1 MPPIQITINQHFM
14 KIILL
19 GYMGSGKS
27 TVAKELAKTL
37 NLPFTDLDDFIIEKE
52 KMSIKG
58 IFETKGEI
66 YFRLQE
72 SKYLKELLNNENDAV
87 LALGGGTPCYSD
99 NMELIKKEAIS
110 IYLKASISTICQRL
124 RSEKEQ
130 RPLIA
135 YLNDEQLTEF
145 VAKHLFE
152 RTNFYEQ
159 ASESIAIDYKS
170 LEEMLQEL
178 LVILKKNYSKKA

>member
-1 MPPIQITINQHFM
+1 M

-27 TVAKELAKTL
+27 TVAKELASAL
-37 NLPFTDLDDFIIEKE
+37 DLPFIDLDDYIIDKE
-52 KMSIKG
+52 KKSIKE

-72 SKYLKELLNNENDAV
+72 SKYLKELLDHSEDTV
-87 LALGGGTPCYSD
+87 LALGGGTPCYGN
-99 NMELIKKEAIS
+99 NMELIKKES
-110 IYLKASISTICQRL
+110 LSVYLKGGIATICQRL
-124 RSEKEQ
+124 KSEKQQ

-135 YLNDEQLTEF
+135 SLNDEQLTEF

-152 RTNFYEQ
+152 RRNFYEQ
-159 ASESIAIDYKS
+159 AAESISIDNKS
-170 LEEMLQEL
+170 VYELLQEL
-178 LVILKKNYSKKA
+178 LVIVKKN

>member
-27 TVAKELAKTL
+27 TLAKAL
-37 NLPFTDLDDFIIEKE
+37 ASELHLPFADLDDYIIDKE
-52 KMSIKG
+52 KKSIKE
-58 IFETKGEI
+58 IFQTKGEI

-72 SKYLKELLNNENDAV
+72 SKYLKELLDNPIDTV
-87 LALGGGTPCYSD
+87 LALGGGTPCYAN
-99 NMELIKKEAIS
+99 NMELIKKEAVS
-110 IYLKASISTICQRL
+110 FYLKGSIATICQRL

-135 YLNDEQLTEF
+135 SLNDEQLTEF

-152 RTNFYEQ
+152 RRNFYEQ
-159 ASESIAIDYKS
+159 ANETISIDQKS
-170 LEEMLQEL
+170 TDELLQEL
-178 LVILKKNYSKKA
+178 LVMINKNYSKKA

>member
-27 TVAKELAKTL
+27 TVAKALARAL
-37 NLPFTDLDDFIIEKE
+37 NLPFTDLDDYIIDKE
-52 KMSIKG
+52 GKSIKE
-58 IFETKGEI
+58 IFDTNGEI
-66 YFRLQE
+66 YFRIQE
-72 SKYLKELLNNENDAV
+72 SKYLKELLDSSNDDFI
-87 LALGGGTPCYSD
+87 ALGGGTPCYAN
-99 NMELIKKEAIS
+99 NMELIKKQAVS
-110 IYLKASISTICQRL
+110 FYLKGSIATLCQRL

-135 YLNDEQLTEF
+135 SLNEEQLTEF

-152 RTNFYEQ
+152 RRNFYEQ
-159 ASESIAIDYKS
+159 ADQSITIDHKS
-170 LEEMLQEL
+170 VDDLVQEL
-178 LVILKKNYSKKA
+178 LVIIKKNYSK